1 MVIKCV
7 KRGKID
13 CRDGDKKEYNEADK
27 DMTSLKTLRNEASDS
42 RDLKI
47 RRAEEGDVPV
57 LLQFIKKLALY
68 ERLSHVVTATEEI
81 LRRNLFGEKSV
92 AEAILAEYQGA
103 AAGFAVYFYNFST
116 FEGKPGIFI
125 EDIYVD
131 ESHRGEGLGLA
142 MFMHIARLA
151 KERGCARLE
160 WSVLDWNEPAIR
172 FYKNL
177 GAAALSDWTTYR
189 LTGEAL
195 RRITETR

>member
-151 KERGCARLE
+151 KGQGCCRLE
-160 WSVLDWNEPAIR
+160 WSVLDWNESAIR
-172 FYKNL
+172 FYENL
-177 GAAALSDWTTYR
+177 GAEPLSDWTTYR
-189 LTGEAL
+189 LTDRAL
-195 RRITETR
+195 RKITEKI